1 MDAISSCSTYLY
13 PVKQWPTFWCAILL
27 SAALSTAGCGEGQP
41 SGKVVAGDSLAGPVT
56 DAQLIADLNGRIAQN
71 PQDRDALLQRAAIYQ
86 SLGRPANALAD
97 WDRAAALQPLSSEE
111 RLDYAAVRL
120 ALGQHADAL
129 KAYTEAL
136 KDVPDRSLF
145 YNARGTVLMAQGQ
158 YEAATKALDTALRHN
173 ARFADAWHNRG
184 AAFYELGKEKDAEY
198 HFQKALQLD
207 PDHSRALSGLGYLY
221 LNIRHDTVGADWYF
235 QQAVAKDRLNP
246 EAWQALG
253 TISFS
258 AGRMAA
264 ALSNF
269 DAAIRA
275 DSSYADAWANRGLTL
290 ARLDRTQEAEDS
302 YNMAVLLQPA
312 LGNAW
317 AMRGLLRCMRG
328 AHQEGCADLLHAK
341 SMGVPGVQAQID
353 KYCL

>member
-1 MDAISSCSTYLY
+1 M
-13 PVKQWPTFWCAILL
+13 KQWPIYWLAVLVYATIFF
-27 SAALSTAGCGEGQP
+27 AGCGDTPPDGNAP
-41 SGKVVAGDSLAGPVT
+41 AGDSTAGPVT
-56 DAQLIADLNGRIAQN
+56 DAQQIADLNGRIAQN
-71 PQDRDALLQRAAIYQ
+71 PQDRGALLERAAIYQ
-86 SLGRPANALAD
+86 ALGRPANALAD
-97 WDRAAALQPLSSEE
+97 WDRAAALQPLSPDE
-111 RLDYAAVRL
+111 RLDYASVRL

-129 KAYTEAL
+129 QAYTAAL

-145 YNARGTVLMAQGQ
+145 YNARGTVLMAQGD

-173 ARFADAWHNRG
+173 ARFPDAWHNRG
-184 AAFYELGKEKDAEY
+184 TALYELGKDKDAEY

-253 TISFS
+253 TLSYA

-290 ARLDRTQEAEDS
+290 AQLDRTQEAEDS
-302 YNMAVLLQPA
+302 YNMAVLLQPG

-328 AHQEGCADLLHAK
+328 AHQEGCADLLQAK
-341 SMGVPGVQAQID
+341 SMGVAGVQAQID